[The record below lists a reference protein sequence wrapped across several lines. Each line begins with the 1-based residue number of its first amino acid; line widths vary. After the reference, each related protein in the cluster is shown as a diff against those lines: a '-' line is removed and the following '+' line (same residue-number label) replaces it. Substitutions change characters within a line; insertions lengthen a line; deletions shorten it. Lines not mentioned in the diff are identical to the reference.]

1 MASLEFYRDE
11 QGNACARGTDQRLA
25 TFLQTDLQ
33 ASVEVTKD
41 LMGKLAGDN
50 KRAEFNGNGHSVSI
64 TPVMAVIESHFDDEA
79 PDRRMTRAHLLK
91 QVQAWLEFISSK
103 NTNPRVES

>member
-1 MASLEFYRDE
+1 MAKLEFYRDD
-11 QGNACARGTDQRLA
+11 QGNACARGSDQRLA

-33 ASVEVTKD
+33 GSVEVTRD
-41 LMGKLAGDN
+41 LAGKLAGSD
-50 KRAEFNGNGHSVSI
+50 KKAEFSGNGHSVSI

-91 QVQAWLEFISSK
+91 QVEAWLKFISDEK
-103 NTNPRVES
+103 HA

>member
-1 MASLEFYRDE
+1 MASLEFYHDE

-41 LMGKLAGDN
+41 LMSKLASDS
-50 KRAEFNGNGHSVSI
+50 KKVEFSGNGHSVSI

-91 QVQAWLEFISSK
+91 QVEAWLEFISDK
-103 NTNPRVES
+103 KA

>member
-1 MASLEFYRDE
+1 MMKLEFYRDE
-11 QGNACARGTDQRLA
+11 HGNACARGTDQRLA

-33 ASVEVTKD
+33 GSVEVTKD
-41 LMGKLAGDN
+41 LAGKLASTE

-64 TPVMAVIESHFDDEA
+64 TPVMAVIESHFDDKA

-91 QVQAWLEFISSK
+91 QVEAWLQFITQSK
-103 NTNPRVES
+103 

>member
-1 MASLEFYRDE
+1 MAKLEFYHDD
-11 QGNACARGTDQRLA
+11 QGNPCARGSDQRLA

-33 ASVEVTKD
+33 GSTEVTRD
-41 LMGKLAGDN
+41 LASKLASAE
-50 KRAEFNGNGHSVSI
+50 KKIEFNGNAHSVSI

-91 QVQAWLEFISSK
+91 QVESWLQFIS
-103 NTNPRVES
+103 NPTHT